1 MPAAMTI
8 GLLVGPRSP
17 EGAAQ
22 RHQQPQLLQAQEL
35 QPHAPLLAEVRSILL
50 SSLIAILRCPELGK
64 PTMDA
69 VPRYGVKR

>member
-35 QPHAPLLAEVRSILL
+35 QPHPRFSDAVGSILL

-64 PTMDA
+64 ATMDA